1 MKKTPLILS
10 IIALI
15 LALAAVVLSVVNP
28 KFEKKKTSEPADITN
43 PDAITAQAGDIVYLQ
58 LDSLI
63 VNYDMYNDLMTAFQT
78 KVQGIQDDLAKR
90 GRRLESDAKAFENQY
105 QKGLLTRSAAEEQ
118 SNKLA
123 QRQQNLQNDAAKKDQ
138 EIQEEQAVLNNKVYY
153 AVKDFIEKY
162 NEEHQF
168 ALILTTSAATNT
180 VLNVNPGLD
189 ITADV
194 LKGLNEEYIK
204 NRSIS
209 EPIPVRT

>member
-10 IIALI
+10 IIALVV
-15 LALAAVVLSVVNP
+15 ALAAAALSIIKP
-28 KFEKKKTSEPADITN
+28 DFKTKKAATEAADSLSTG
-43 PDAITAQAGDIVYLQ
+43 AITAVAGDIVYVQ

-63 VNYDMYNDLMTAFQT
+63 SNYDMYNDLMTAFQS
-78 KVQGIQDDLAKR
+78 KVQGIQDELSKR
-90 GRRLESDAKAFENQY
+90 GRRLESDAKAFENQV

-118 SNKLA
+118 QNKLL
-123 QRQQNLQNDAAKKDQ
+123 QRQQNLQNDMAKKDA
-138 EIQEEQAVLNNKVYY
+138 EIQEEQAVLNNQVYY

-168 ALILTTSAATNT
+168 SLILTTSGVTNT

-204 NRSIS
+204 NRNSKP
-209 EPIPVRT
+209 EAE